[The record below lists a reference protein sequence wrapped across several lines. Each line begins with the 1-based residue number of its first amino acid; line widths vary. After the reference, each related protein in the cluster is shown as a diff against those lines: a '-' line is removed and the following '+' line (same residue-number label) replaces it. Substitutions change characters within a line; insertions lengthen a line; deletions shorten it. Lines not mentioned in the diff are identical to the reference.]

1 MINMRRLKLWMMA
14 AFLSP
19 AAMLTSC
26 LDNIDN
32 SVSPTYPGGES
43 QVQAKFWE
51 KFNQWQTDSCSV
63 GDDFF
68 MHMTGKFW
76 WNPTTIYPDGL
87 MPVAESEMFKKT
99 ITLTEDTG
107 DPDLKTIQEVIKVST
122 PEKEPTEAEMN
133 EMVDARLNEIWQNAT
148 TMEQAMEAF
157 GRATALG
164 YNNYLEPVIKIVDGK
179 PTFALDMPMP
189 RYYAA
194 SSLAP
199 LYDKVQLQERQAYR
213 GGRITRSAATQID
226 ANKAAFIK
234 GMNLGV
240 ATEEVVWENS
250 ANENY
255 AELMKPMLA
264 PDSVKKF
271 IRQMITLYD
280 GLLISDEVLKEYANI
295 DYTSLTGKTVKLS
308 LPRYKLNNFIRTY
321 MCQIYRVRAF
331 NKKYVTADMKK
342 QYAGWCEEFR
352 QAFQKRLEK
361 NQWLTETTRANA
373 LDKLKHMEFYV
384 AAEPDV
390 IPDVAAPTVKKGD
403 LISLV
408 RQMRDRRINT
418 YRWMIGRN
426 RRDVLMLISYC
437 QDLYDYLEDNASYS
451 PSYNAVFINTSNLLP
466 PYVDAKDEEPLTL
479 VSLASSIGHELTHGF
494 DSSGRN
500 YDKYGA
506 QKDWW
511 APADTA
517 KFVQFANQLVDNYS
531 QLLMMPWESKTL
543 YNNGKYTLG
552 ENIADI
558 GGCCL
563 GLDLLLARHPDASA
577 EQIKQLTKRYFQAW
591 AIVWSR
597 SYDLE
602 TAQEAYY
609 GDSHSQSRERVNGV
623 LRNINAWYDA
633 YDITKGTLYLEPSKR
648 VAIW

>member
-1 MINMRRLKLWMMA
+1 MKQWMIIA
-14 AFLSP
+14 ILSP
-19 AAMLTSC
+19 VALLISC
-26 LDNIDN
+26 TDNVDN
-32 SVSPTYPGGES
+32 PGSSTRPASETPA
-43 QVQAKFWE
+43 QIAFWE
-51 KFNQWQTDSCSV
+51 KFKQWQTDSCSV

-87 MPVAESEMFKKT
+87 MPYAASEMFGKT
-99 ITLTEDTG
+99 VTLTDDTG
-107 DPDLKTIQEVIKVST
+107 DPDLKTIQEVVKAST
-122 PEKEPTEAEMN
+122 PEKEPTEAQLN
-133 EMVDARLNEIWQNAT
+133 EMVNARLNEIWQNAT
-148 TMEQAMEAF
+148 TMEQAMEAL

-164 YNNYLEPVIKIVDGK
+164 YSNCLEPVIKIVDGK
-179 PTFALDMPMP
+179 PTFAMDTPFP
-189 RYYAA
+189 RYYDA

-199 LYDKVQLQERQAYR
+199 LYTKVQLQERQAYR
-213 GGRITRSAATQID
+213 GGQPMRRAAGQMD

-240 ATEEVVWENS
+240 TADEVVWETW
-250 ANENY
+250 ANNNY

-271 IRQMITLYD
+271 IRKMIATYD
-280 GLLISDEVLKEYANI
+280 GLLISDELLQTYANT
-295 DYTSLTGKTVKLS
+295 DYTSLTGKTVKLP
-308 LPRYKLNNFIRTY
+308 LPRYKLNSYIRTY
-321 MCQIYRVRAF
+321 MGQIYRMRAF
-331 NKKYVTADMKK
+331 NRKYVTADMKK
-342 QYAGWCEEFR
+342 KYAGWCEDFR
-352 QAFQKRLEK
+352 LAFQKRLEK
-361 NQWLTETTRANA
+361 NQWLSETTRANA
-373 LDKLKHMEFYV
+373 LDKLKLMEFYV

-390 IPDVAAPTVKKGD
+390 IPEVAAPTVKEGD

-418 YRWMIGRN
+418 YRWMIGRS
-426 RRDVLMLISYC
+426 RREVLMLISYC
-437 QDLYDYLEDNASYS
+437 QDLYDYLVDNASYS
-451 PSYNAVFINTSNLLP
+451 PSTNDVTINPSNLLP
-466 PYVDAKDEEPLTL
+466 PYIDPKDEEPLTL
-479 VSLASSIGHELTHGF
+479 VSLGSSIGHELTHGF
-494 DSSGRN
+494 DSSGRD

-506 QKDWW
+506 KKDWW

-531 QLLMMPWESKTL
+531 QLLMMPWASKTL
-543 YNNGKYTLG
+543 YCNGKYTLA

-563 GLDLLLARHPDASA
+563 GLDLLLARHPDATL

-602 TAQEAYY
+602 SAETAYY
-609 GDSHSQSRERVNGV
+609 NDSHSQSRERVNGV
-623 LRNINAWYDA
+623 LRNINAWYNA

-648 VAIW
+648 IAIW